1 MPELPGC
8 IHGYNGLHFILY
20 AMQNITLHKNRPK
33 YLDLLKIRQPL
44 PAVISI
50 LHRISGTLLF
60 FPGIPLVLCSLDMG
74 LNSPQGYAR
83 LQSLFSRPLLKAGLI
98 LSLWFFLHHLCAG
111 IRYLGLDLHYGV
123 TLEQGRFSSKVA
135 LASGI
140 LLALLAGAV
149 IW

>member
-60 FPGIPLVLCSLDMG
+60 FPGIPLVLCSLDMV
-74 LNSPQGYAR
+74 LSSPEKYAQ
-83 LQSLFSRPLLKAGLI
+83 LQSILTSPLAKLGLL

-140 LLALLAGAV
+140 LLALLAGAA